1 MASVTSLERFGCW
14 RHRDMRYLI
23 NATYLLRSTGS
34 ERNVFIVNTEKFDVR
49 GPAAGCFR
57 ARVFRCRDE
66 WPNTYVQV
74 LQFSAVARGVC
85 LACFGSHEPRSHDA
99 GRAMSK
105 FHRISATPA
114 IKRRARRG
122 DLTDGRGVSTSTSGT
137 SFERTLDD
145 VTPMTTGD
153 ATPKCTLVSLFRVP
167 DGCAATTGEEEKKR
181 GKLQNCEQRK
191 RYASFMLRT
200 IRACIHCSS

>member
-1 MASVTSLERFGCW
+1 MAE
-14 RHRDMRYLI
+14 H
-23 NATYLLRSTGS
+23 
-34 ERNVFIVNTEKFDVR
+34 
-49 GPAAGCFR
+49 
-57 ARVFRCRDE
+57 
-66 WPNTYVQV
+66 VQV

-145 VTPMTTGD
+145 VNANDNRRRYSKMHFS
-153 ATPKCTLVSLFRVP
+153 LSVSRS
-167 DGCAATTGEEEKKR
+167 GWMHRHYWRRRRKEKR
-181 GKLQNCEQRK
+181 GKLQNCGQRG
-191 RYASFMLRT
+191 RHVSFMQRT
-200 IRACIHCSS
+200 IRACIHCAS